1 MKSEEFIAQNPQYQ
15 VFHRKWEWVN
25 GLGPGLLVLGGSAA
39 MSLLSYSFTYGE
51 GHSERPI
58 LWFLLAYAVIW
69 LGFFHA
75 VRRIRTSQGV
85 SVALILLIG
94 SLSRIALLPSN
105 LIQENDV
112 YRYVFDG
119 HNLLSGENP
128 YRLSPTEIR
137 HDPTHPLRDDLA
149 GPEASLVLDRIGFPE
164 VPTVYPP
171 AAQVTF
177 AVGVLVKD
185 WDWRGQRVLFLVID
199 VLVILALLQVQ
210 RALGVAREWIV
221 LYAWNPLVLKEVANS
236 AHLDVL
242 LCLQLALLMLVLTS
256 SRRRVLTP
264 ILAGTL
270 LGLLTLTKLY
280 PLLLLPVLAVW
291 LYRRFQSL
299 TSALVCVAAAGLVV
313 GAGYLPFLGDGVRP
327 LFRGLS
333 IYGQYWVMNEGAFSL
348 LSLVTDQARVVVVAV
363 MALIS
368 LLTAWWFALPGGR
381 SLVMAAQLVLL
392 LWLLLIPT
400 PYPWY
405 SLPLLALACLN
416 PDSAVGRT
424 TLGLSLLLALYY
436 LSFYFEYRESPEWLW
451 TLARS
456 LEHAGIWGCFLWAA
470 WPRRRGFSE
479 SRTQITGSP
488 SRR

>member
-1 MKSEEFIAQNPQYQ
+1 MESEKFKAQNSEYQ
-15 VFHRKWEWVN
+15 VFDRKWKGLN
-25 GLGPGLLVLGGSAA
+25 SLGPGLLVLGGSIALT
-39 MSLLSYSFTYGE
+39 LLSFSFNYGE
-51 GHSERPI
+51 GHSQRPI

-69 LGFFHA
+69 LGLFHA
-75 VRRIRTSQGV
+75 VRQIRTSKGV

-94 SLSRIALLPSN
+94 LLSRIALLPSN

-119 HNLLSGENP
+119 QNLLRGENP

-137 HDPTHPLRDDLA
+137 HDPTHPLADDLR
-149 GPEASLVLDRIGFPE
+149 GPEAALVLERIGFPE

-177 AVGVLVKD
+177 ALGALIKG
-185 WDWRGQRVLFLVID
+185 WDWRGLRVLFLVID
-199 VLVILALLQVQ
+199 LLVILVLLQVQ
-210 RALGVAREWIV
+210 RALGVAPEWIV

-242 LCLQLALLMLVLTS
+242 LCLLLALLILVLTS
-256 SRRRVLTP
+256 SRRRLLTP
-264 ILAGTL
+264 MLTGTL
-270 LGLLTLTKLY
+270 LALLTLTKLY
-280 PLLLLPVLAVW
+280 PLLLLPILAVW
-291 LYRRFQSL
+291 LYRRFHSV
-299 TSALVCVAAAGLVV
+299 TSALVCVAATGLVV

-327 LFRGLS
+327 LLRGLS

-348 LSLVTDQARVVVVAV
+348 LSLVTDQARVVVVT
-363 MALIS
+363 MIALLS
-368 LLTAWWFALPGGR
+368 LLTAWKFALPEGR

-405 SLPLLALACLN
+405 ALPLVALACLN
-416 PDSAVGRT
+416 PDSAAGRT

-451 TLARS
+451 TLTRS
-456 LEHAGIWGCFLWAA
+456 LEHAGIWGWFLHSVW
-470 WPRRRGFSE
+470 RERGFSE
-479 SRTQITGSP
+479 SRTRTAG
-488 SRR
+488 